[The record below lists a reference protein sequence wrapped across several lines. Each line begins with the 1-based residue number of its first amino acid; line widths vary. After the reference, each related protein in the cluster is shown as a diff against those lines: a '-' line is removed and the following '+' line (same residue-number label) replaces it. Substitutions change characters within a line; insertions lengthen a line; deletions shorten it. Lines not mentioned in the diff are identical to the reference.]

1 MKILMFLSG
10 EKPWCFVSYIR
21 NPAHPTQNCYSDVRW
36 SATYGSFY
44 SSEACIR
51 QTRENQAR
59 TQAQTL
65 VKPVK
70 KQLYN
75 QDSRSA
81 VDNNKV
87 PVINN
92 FDNIAKNQLE
102 SEKIPTPPTEPP
114 PPAPPGF

>member
-1 MKILMFLSG
+1 M
-10 EKPWCFVSYIR
+10 SYIR

-51 QTRENQAR
+51 QTRQNEAR

-65 VKPVK
+65 VKPMK
-70 KQLYN
+70 M

-81 VDNNKV
+81 ADNNKV

-92 FDNIAKNQLE
+92 FDNIATNQLE
-102 SEKIPTPPTEPP
+102 SEKIPTPPVE
-114 PPAPPGF
+114 PGF